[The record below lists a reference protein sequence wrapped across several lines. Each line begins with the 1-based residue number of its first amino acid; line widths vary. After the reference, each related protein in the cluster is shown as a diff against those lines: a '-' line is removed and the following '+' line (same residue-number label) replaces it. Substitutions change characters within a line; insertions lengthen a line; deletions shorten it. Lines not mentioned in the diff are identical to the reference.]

1 MSRSPAVLVVAAAL
15 ALPATAA
22 AVPTATFGP
31 CGPAAAKSA
40 RCGTVAVPLD
50 RADPASRTIP
60 IAFQLTPHT
69 KASAPAVSAIVT
81 SNGGPGISN
90 LVSDPLWRA
99 RLAPVLGDHDLLAI
113 DHRGTGQSAAIDC
126 PGLQHV
132 QGNQLDAARAC
143 GASLGA
149 AAYRYGSGDV
159 ADDVDDVRA
168 ALGIDKVDY
177 YGVSYGAVDVRAYAY
192 RHADH
197 LRSAI
202 LDSPVFSS
210 DDAFFRTLPG
220 AMARI
225 AARVCTRSPAC
236 HAGEKHPAQTLAR
249 LVARVRSHP
258 VSGKGLRVDEQ
269 RLLGILYDDY
279 FAD

>member
-22 AVPTATFGP
+22 AVPTAAFAP

-90 LVSDPLWRA
+90 LLSDPLWRA

-168 ALGIDKVDY
+168 ALGIAKLDY
-177 YGVSYGAVDVRAYAY
+177 YGVSYGAVDVRPHPD
-192 RHADH
+192 RPPHPP
-197 LRSAI
+197 RPAI
-202 LDSPVFSS
+202 LGSPDPPP
-210 DDAFFRTLPG
+210 DDAVL
-220 AMARI
+220 
-225 AARVCTRSPAC
+225 
-236 HAGEKHPAQTLAR
+236 
-249 LVARVRSHP
+249 
-258 VSGKGLRVDEQ
+258 
-269 RLLGILYDDY
+269 
-279 FAD
+279 